1 MWTAWLSVPLGLA
14 VVGVAAWLLTTYAHL
29 PIVATWLVFVAVG
42 WVLYRNAKASVAG
55 VALCVAAVAV
65 AITGYGLTAL
75 FGDPEGRIASFLG
88 VLAGIMYLLGGLVF
102 FIASLRNR
110 TRCAGNCAGF
120 MIVFFSIVISA
131 MSACTQRDYRAG
143 PQAIQETREL
153 ILTLHRLSA
162 EIDAARAKTG
172 RLPKDEAELVT
183 LRGKPLPTHSSNYHV
198 RYLQDNDGGYY
209 LEGYVTYLWGG
220 GWGWVYCFYGSD
232 AAQRLHVESF

>member
-1 MWTAWLSVPLGLA
+1 MLGNNCPNEPKLGPRLWTAWLSVPLGLA

-143 PQAIQETREL
+143 PQAIQETR
-153 ILTLHRLSA
+153 TDPYASSA
-162 EIDAARAKTG
+162 ECRDRCGSRKDRAASQG
-172 RLPKDEAELVT
+172 RSGVGHLARKAAANPLKQLSRT
-183 LRGKPLPTHSSNYHV
+183 LSS
-198 RYLQDNDGGYY
+198 G
-209 LEGYVTYLWGG
+209 
-220 GWGWVYCFYGSD
+220 
-232 AAQRLHVESF
+232 